1 MALFCDGASTI
12 VTRSVCPPPIL
23 RRRRRLFQRQFISAA
38 VLTLHLVNFFGQSAA
53 ASVPKIFL
61 ALPSPNSGPTTM
73 GAQASPG
80 SFLAAADI
88 NKDPSVLP
96 GVELELAMYDHQC
109 NAGLGIK
116 GLVEVMQKTN
126 MRPLVGI
133 VDGGCSGVSKSVA
146 DIARW
151 YSLVSISGIAAA
163 PILSDKVRLQ
173 SAL

>member
-1 MALFCDGASTI
+1 
-12 VTRSVCPPPIL
+12 VCPPSIL
-23 RRRRRLFQRQFISAA
+23 HRRRRLFQRQLISAA
-38 VLTLHLVNFFGQSAA
+38 VLTLYLLNFFGQSAA

-73 GAQASPG
+73 GLQASPA
-80 SFLAAADI
+80 SFLAAADV

-109 NAGLGIK
+109 NPGLGIK
-116 GLVEVMQKTN
+116 GLVEVMQNTN

-133 VDGGCSGVSKSVA
+133 VDGGCSAVSKSVA

-151 YSLVSISGIAAA
+151 YSLVSVSGIAAA
-163 PILSDKVRLQ
+163 PILSDKVQRQ
-173 SAL
+173 HVYITV